1 MSDAV
6 KLFVVDDHAILR
18 EGLKMLLEDEEGMV
32 VIGESDNGRDAL
44 HAIAECRPDV
54 VIMDISM
61 PSLNGLEATRR
72 LKKDLPDIK
81 VIILTM
87 HDSEQF
93 LIEALDAGACGYVA
107 KRDAKLDLILAV
119 KSVMKGRLFVSPSV
133 SRAVSSEGKKS
144 VENSVLVRTEGLTS
158 REREVLQL
166 LSEGRSSRDIGVTL
180 NISIRT
186 VDVHRSNIMKKL
198 GVHNTTGL
206 IVQAIK
212 EGIIDVSID

>member
-6 KLFVVDDHAILR
+6 KLFIVDDHAILR
-18 EGLKMLLEDEEGMV
+18 EGLKMVLEDEEGMV
-32 VIGESDNGRDAL
+32 VIGESNNGRDAL
-44 HAIAECRPDV
+44 DEIPQCLPDV

-72 LKKDLPDIK
+72 LKKDLPEIK
-81 VIILTM
+81 VIVLTM

-133 SRAVSSEGKKS
+133 SRAVSTEGKKGG
-144 VENSVLVRTEGLTS
+144 ENGVFVRNEGLTS

-166 LSEGRSSRDIGVTL
+166 LSEGRSSRDIGVML
-180 NISIRT
+180 NISLRT